1 MVRGDL
7 HSRRPS
13 ATKKPK
19 TYLVDARLRTVVG
32 MERAGNGDSS
42 SASTNQFCRR
52 NCPFGR
58 ACHKR
63 VITPVCMAC
72 FGVVRSGDRAAVKS
86 EGPPVVMNGGFA
98 THRGSFLLK
107 LHKDAYL
114 SKETRAAGHVVYDH
128 VEILTTNHANT
139 K

>member
-19 TYLVDARLRTVVG
+19 TYLVDERFRTVVG
-32 MERAGNGDSS
+32 MELADNGDSS

-72 FGVVRSGDRAAVKS
+72 FDVVRSDERAAVQSK
-86 EGPPVVMNGGFA
+86 GPPVVVDGGFA
-98 THRGSFLLK
+98 TQRGSFLFK
-107 LHKDAYL
+107 LHKNAYL
-114 SKETRAAGHVVYDH
+114 SKETR
-128 VEILTTNHANT
+128 
-139 K
+139 